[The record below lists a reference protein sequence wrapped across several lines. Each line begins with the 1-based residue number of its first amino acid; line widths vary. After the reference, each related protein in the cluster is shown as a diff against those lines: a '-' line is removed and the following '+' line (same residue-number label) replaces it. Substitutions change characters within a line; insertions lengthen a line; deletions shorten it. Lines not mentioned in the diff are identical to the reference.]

1 MALELARRTG
11 AEIVSV
17 DSMQVYRGMDVG
29 TAKPTVLERREVRHH
44 MVDIVEPDVDYS
56 VSEFSETGRRIL
68 DGSNI
73 PLIIVGGSG
82 LHFRS
87 LVDPMSFAPTD
98 PEVRSRLEEIA
109 LDSLRAELESIDA
122 SAVNHVDLHN
132 KRRVVRALEVYHL
145 GGGTPSERAM
155 TGEAQRLR
163 RYDGDYEFRA
173 FGLDPAEMSEKLI
186 AGRLERMVEGGLVDE
201 VKALAQRLGRTARA
215 AVGYREI
222 LDALGGKWSMER
234 AFDEIAR
241 NTRKLAR
248 RQRTWFQRDPR
259 VQWIPWSSDPIQMCH
274 RIEGEL
280 K

>member
-1 MALELARRTG
+1 MELARRTG

-44 MVDIVEPDVDYS
+44 MVDVVEPEVDYS
-56 VSEFSETGRRIL
+56 VSDFSETGRRIL
-68 DGSNI
+68 DGSKI
-73 PLIIVGGSG
+73 PLIIAGGSG

-98 PEVRSRLEEIA
+98 PEVRSRLDEA
-109 LDSLRAELESIDA
+109 PLDVLRAELESIDA
-122 SAVNHVDLHN
+122 SAVRHVDLHN

-145 GGGTPSERAM
+145 GRGTPSERAQ

-173 FGLDPAEMSEKLI
+173 FGLDPGEMTEKLI

-201 VKALAQRLGRTARA
+201 VQGLAPRLGRTARA

-222 LDALGGKWSMER
+222 LQALDGKWSTER

-259 VQWIPWSSDPIQMCH
+259 VQWIPWSEEPIQMCD
-274 RIEGEL
+274 RIEEEL

>member
-1 MALELARRTG
+1 MELARRTG

-44 MVDIVEPDVDYS
+44 MIDVVEPDVDYS
-56 VSEFSETGRRIL
+56 VSEFSEAGRRIL
-68 DGSNI
+68 DGAKI
-73 PLIIVGGSG
+73 PLIIAGGSG

-98 PEVRSRLEEIA
+98 PEVRSRLDDVA
-109 LDSLRAELESIDA
+109 LDTLRTELESIDA
-122 SAVNHVDLHN
+122 TAATHVDVHN

-145 GGGTPSERAM
+145 GGGTPSERAE

-163 RYDGDYEFRA
+163 RYDADYEFRA
-173 FGLDPAEMSEKLI
+173 FGLDPGEMTEKSISE
-186 AGRLERMVEGGLVDE
+186 RLQRMVQGGLVEE
-201 VKALAQRLGRTARA
+201 VRGLAPRLGRTARA

-222 LDALGGKWSMER
+222 LDALSGKWSMER
-234 AFDEIAR
+234 AFEEIAR

-259 VQWIPWSSDPIQMCH
+259 VQWIPWSEDPNQMCD
-274 RIEGEL
+274 RIEEEL

>member
-1 MALELARRTG
+1 MELARRSG

-29 TAKPTVLERREVRHH
+29 TAKPTGFERREIRHH
-44 MVDIVEPDVDYS
+44 MIDIVEPDDDFS
-56 VSEFSETGRRIL
+56 VSEFSEAGRRIL
-68 DGSNI
+68 DGSGI

-98 PEVRSRLEEIA
+98 PEVRRGLDGFSLEG
-109 LDSLRAELESIDA
+109 LQAELDKIDA
-122 SAVNHVDLHN
+122 LAVNHVDMHN
-132 KRRVVRALEVYHL
+132 KRRVVRAVEVYRL
-145 GGGTPSERAM
+145 GGGTPSERAQ

-163 RYDGDYEFRA
+163 RYEADYEFRA
-173 FGLDPAEMSEKLI
+173 FGLDPGEITEELI
-186 AGRLERMVEGGLVDE
+186 ARRLELMVEGGLVDE
-201 VKALAQRLGRTARA
+201 VRELAPRLGRTARA

-234 AFDEIAR
+234 AFEEIVR

-259 VQWIPWSSDPIQMCH
+259 VQWIPWSEDAIQMCD
-274 RIEGEL
+274 RIEEEL

>member
-1 MALELARRTG
+1 MELARRTG

-29 TAKPTVLERREVRHH
+29 TAKPTVFERREIRHH
-44 MVDIVEPDVDYS
+44 MVDVVEPDVDYS
-56 VSEFSETGRRIL
+56 VSEFSESGRRIL

-73 PLIIVGGSG
+73 PLVIAGGSG

-98 PEVRSRLEEIA
+98 PEVRSRLDEVPLETLQTDLVTID
-109 LDSLRAELESIDA
+109 DSAA
-122 SAVNHVDLHN
+122 GHVDIHN

-145 GGGTPSERAM
+145 GGGTPSERAG

-163 RYDGDYEFRA
+163 RYDADYEFRA
-173 FGLDPAEMSEKLI
+173 FGLDPGETSEKLI
-186 AGRLERMVEGGLVDE
+186 AERLQRMVEGGLVDE
-201 VKALAQRLGRTARA
+201 VRGLAPRLGRTARA

-222 LDALGGKWSMER
+222 LNVLSGKWSMER
-234 AFDEIAR
+234 AFEEITR

-259 VQWIPWSSDPIQMCH
+259 VQWIPWSQDPVQMCD
-274 RIEGEL
+274 RIQEEL

>member
-1 MALELARRTG
+1 MDLAKRTG

-29 TAKPTVLERREVRHH
+29 TAQPTVLERREVRHH
-44 MVDIVEPDVDYS
+44 MIDVVEPEVDYS
-56 VSEFSETGRRIL
+56 VSEFSDAGRRIL
-68 DGSNI
+68 DGAKIS
-73 PLIIVGGSG
+73 LIIAGGSG

-98 PEVRSRLEEIA
+98 PEVRSRLDDVP
-109 LDSLRAELESIDA
+109 LDTLRTELESIDA
-122 SAVNHVDLHN
+122 TAATHVDVHN

-145 GGGTPSERAM
+145 GGGTPSERAE

-163 RYDGDYEFRA
+163 RYDADYEFRA
-173 FGLDPAEMSEKLI
+173 FGLDPGEMTEKLI
-186 AGRLERMVEGGLVDE
+186 SERLQRMVQGGLVEE
-201 VKALAQRLGRTARA
+201 VRGLASRLGRTARA

-222 LDALGGKWSMER
+222 LDALSGNWSMER
-234 AFDEIAR
+234 AFEEIAR

-259 VQWIPWSSDPIQMCH
+259 VQWIPWSQDPNQMCD
-274 RIEGEL
+274 RIEEEL

>member
-1 MALELARRTG
+1 MELARRIG

-44 MVDIVEPDVDYS
+44 MVDVVEPEVDYS

-73 PLIIVGGSG
+73 PLIIAGGSG

-98 PEVRSRLEEIA
+98 PEVRSRLDEIS
-109 LDSLRAELESIDA
+109 LDSLQTELESVDA
-122 SAVNHVDLHN
+122 TAVSHVDIQN

-163 RYDGDYEFRA
+163 RYDADYEFRA
-173 FGLDPAEMSEKLI
+173 FGLDPGEMSEKLI
-186 AGRLERMVEGGLVDE
+186 AGRLERMVGGGLVDE
-201 VKALAQRLGRTARA
+201 VRGLAPRLGRTARA

-259 VQWIPWSSDPIQMCH
+259 VHWIPWSQDPIQMCD
-274 RIEGEL
+274 RIEEEL